1 VITNDHELM
10 KILQKILE
18 QQYDAGRVPGAVAL
32 VARDGQTEV
41 ATVGEQSIG
50 GPPMTRDSLFRIASI
65 TKPIV
70 AAATMVLVER
80 GVLGLDDP
88 VDDLLPE
95 LADPVVLGQAN
106 GPLDDVVPAERSI
119 TVRDLL
125 TLRGGHGFTADVE
138 SPVARALQ
146 ERLRQGR
153 PRPLLV
159 PPAQEWMVRLGEIP
173 LVHQPGAGWTYNVGS
188 DVLGVLLA
196 RAAGKS
202 LGEVLRETVFE
213 PVGMSDTGF
222 WSDDAERMTSL
233 YQRGNDGFEL
243 IDPPDGQW
251 ASPPPFE
258 SGAGGLVSTVDDWFA
273 FGQML
278 LREGTLRGRQ
288 VLSPAS
294 ARLMMTSHVEAD
306 PDNPFLDG
314 QGWGFGGGVDVLLK
328 DPWNV
333 IGRYG
338 WIGGTGTAAYVIPS
352 TGTVV
357 VWLGQVELTGPD
369 DMTAMAE
376 VLTYAARVG

>member
-1 VITNDHELM
+1 MSSLQH
-10 KILQKILE
+10 ILDE
-18 QQYDAGRVPGAVAL
+18 HHAAGRVPGAVAL
-32 VARDGQTEV
+32 VAREDATEV
-41 ATVGEQSIG
+41 AVVGDRSVG

-65 TKPIV
+65 TKPVV
-70 AAATMVLVER
+70 AAATMVLVEW
-80 GVLGLDDP
+80 GALKLDDP

-95 LADPVVLGQAN
+95 LADPVVLRRAN
-106 GPLDDVVPAERSI
+106 GPLEDVVPAERPI

-125 TLRGGHGFTADVE
+125 TLRSGHGFTADVE

-146 ERLRQGR
+146 ERLQQGR
-153 PRPLLV
+153 PRPELV
-159 PPAQEWMVRLGEIP
+159 PPAQEWMARLGEIP

-196 RAAGKS
+196 RATGS
-202 LGEVLRETVFE
+202 NLGEVLRETVFE

-222 WSDDAERMTSL
+222 WSDDGERMTSL
-233 YQRGNDGFEL
+233 YQRVDDGFEL
-243 IDPPDGQW
+243 VDPPDGQW

-258 SGAGGLVSTVDDWFA
+258 SGAGGLVSTVDDWSA

-278 LREGTLRGRQ
+278 LGGGALRGRQ

-294 ARLMMTSHVEAD
+294 VHLMMTNHVEAE

-314 QGWGFGGGVDVLLK
+314 QGWGFGGGVDVRLK

-357 VWLGQVELTGPD
+357 VWFGQVELTGPD
-369 DMTAMAE
+369 DMTAMVE
-376 VLTYAARVG
+376 VLTYAAGVG